1 MSAAAI
7 LIFIPNKYLDLKLVY
22 SDKKRYLAEV
32 QNSDRSDGDDDE
44 VKRIDSNSAQPVSRI
59 DFMNDKDIRFSF
71 S

>member
-32 QNSDRSDGDDDE
+32 QNSDRSDGEDDE